1 MVVVECRIRISS
13 EDYYSCDLTKKIPVR
28 VSIVTIDGDT
38 GFGITE
44 PLEQGEDAIQ
54 AYVDGLRESASVV
67 EVDVTY
73 QSPQA
78 YWTRVVHRL
87 DRASIYETVLRNG
100 CMTRLPIVIQRGV
113 QYHTVLAP
121 SRSQLRQLL
130 QELRKDFTRVEI
142 SRVRERPT
150 DTHEAILTKKQQE
163 ALVLAYMSGYYE
175 MPRRVKLADLS
186 QKLGIKRVAMQERL
200 RRAELRILTEF
211 TEEMIA

>member
-44 PLEQGEDAIQ
+44 PLEQGEDALQ

-73 QSPQA
+73 QSSQA

-113 QYHTVLAP
+113 QHHTVLAP

-150 DTHEAILTKKQQE
+150 DTYEAILTKKQQE
-163 ALVLAYMSGYYE
+163 ALVLAYKSGYYE
-175 MPRRVKLADLS
+175 MPRRVKLADLG

-211 TEEMIA
+211 TEEIIA

>member
-1 MVVVECRIRISS
+1 MVVECRIRISS

-44 PLEQGEDAIQ
+44 PLEQGEQALQ
-54 AYVDGLRESASVV
+54 AYVDGLRESTSVV

-73 QSPQA
+73 RSSHA
-78 YWTRVVHRL
+78 FWTRVVHRL
-87 DRASIYETVLRNG
+87 NRDSIYETVLRNG
-100 CMTRLPIVIQRGV
+100 CMTRLPIVIQSGV

-121 SRSQLRQLL
+121 SRSQLGQLL
-130 QELRKDFTRVEI
+130 QELRKRFTRVEI

-150 DTHEAILTKKQQE
+150 DPYEAILTEKQRE
-163 ALVLAYMSGYYE
+163 ALVLAYKSGYYE
-175 MPRRVKLADLS
+175 MPRRVKLADLG

-200 RRAELRILTEF
+200 RRAELRILAEF
-211 TEEMIA
+211 TEEIIA